1 MIKVAPDVIRLR
13 FRLCISNLHLVCIKD
28 NFILTRRS
36 DENLHSLTTWCL
48 VFRIKSTIF
57 KDAFFINV

>member
-28 NFILTRRS
+28 NFILTRSTVIRS
-36 DENLHSLTTWCL
+36 ALFNNL
-48 VFRIKSTIF
+48 VFSI
-57 KDAFFINV
+57 